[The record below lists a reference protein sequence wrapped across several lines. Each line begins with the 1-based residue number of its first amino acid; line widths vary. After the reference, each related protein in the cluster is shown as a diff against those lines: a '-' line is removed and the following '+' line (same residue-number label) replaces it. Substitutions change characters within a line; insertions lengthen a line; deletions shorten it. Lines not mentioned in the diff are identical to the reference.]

1 MTFNCDRIVIFDLEA
16 TCWEGRENFHK
27 YREVIALGACI
38 LDLKTLEI
46 SSKFNVVCKPI
57 RSEISDYCTR
67 ITGITK
73 EQAENGEDFGDMCK
87 SVMKELNS
95 KSIPCAAWGNDD
107 EKMYSECR
115 EKQCRYP
122 FSNEYLNISLLYS
135 LVMGKPYNNGL
146 ERSLAE
152 LGIKFVGEKHDPFWD
167 AYNAA
172 IVLKHIVEKCR
183 EAV

>member
-1 MTFNCDRIVIFDLEA
+1 MTFNCDRIIVFDLEA
-16 TCWEGRENFHK
+16 TCWEGREHGYK

-38 LDLKTLEI
+38 LDLRTLEI
-46 SSKFNVVCKPI
+46 TGKFNTICKPI
-57 RSEISDYCTR
+57 KSEISEYCTR

-73 EQAENGEDFGDMCK
+73 EQAEKGEDFEEMCK
-87 SVMKELNS
+87 MVLNQFNS
-95 KSIPCAAWGNDD
+95 KSIPYAAWGIDN

-115 EKQCRYP
+115 QKDCKYP

-152 LGIKFVGEKHDPFWD
+152 LGLKFIGEKHNPYWD

-172 IVLKHIVEKCR
+172 IILKHIVEKSR
-183 EAV
+183 EVI